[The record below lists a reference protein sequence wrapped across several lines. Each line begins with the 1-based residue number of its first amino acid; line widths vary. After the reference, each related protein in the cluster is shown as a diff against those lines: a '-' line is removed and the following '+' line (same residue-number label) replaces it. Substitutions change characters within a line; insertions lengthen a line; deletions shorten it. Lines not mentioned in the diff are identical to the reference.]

1 MVEFQKR
8 LNDATGEDFEQLN
21 SVATE
26 LAEVTSDYLVKNHK
40 INVEG
45 AIFIFTVTNL
55 MLVDSILNKLKIKDM
70 TSIEAMEFLK
80 DKMKFTYSNEEFL
93 ASMNG

>member
-21 SVATE
+21 SVAAE

-40 INVEG
+40 INVL
-45 AIFIFTVTNL
+45 FKN
-55 MLVDSILNKLKIKDM
+55 
-70 TSIEAMEFLK
+70 
-80 DKMKFTYSNEEFL
+80 
-93 ASMNG
+93 

>member
-8 LNDATGEDFEQLN
+8 LNDAAGEDFEQLN

-26 LAEVTSDYLVKNHK
+26 LAKVTSDYLVKNHK

-70 TSIEAMEFLK
+70 TSIEAIKEILNLITSEK
-80 DKMKFTYSNEEFL
+80 VS
-93 ASMNG
+93 S

>member
-45 AIFIFTVTNL
+45 AMFIFTVTNL

-70 TSIEAMEFLK
+70 TSIEAIKEILNLITSEK
-80 DKMKFTYSNEEFL
+80 VS
-93 ASMNG
+93 S

>member
-21 SVATE
+21 SVAAE
-26 LAEVTSDYLVKNHK
+26 LAEVISDYLVKNHK
-40 INVEG
+40 ISVEG

-70 TSIEAMEFLK
+70 TSIEAIKEILNFITSEK
-80 DKMKFTYSNEEFL
+80 VS
-93 ASMNG
+93 S